1 MIIADTGG
9 WAGAGFGNRWLLLN
23 NLLQLGDFFG
33 HKIAFTNFVGLDMF
47 EPIEGNVPSLPNIPI
62 HHNLSPQTLVDTP
75 KEKLTLDPNL
85 NYRLE
90 DASLFELFFKFS
102 SRSTFSLFKQ
112 LKPNTEID
120 KIRIGVHFRGKDF
133 KIWDPKCLLDA
144 SYYINAIKFVIEE
157 VKENFELTLY
167 YDDIR
172 LDSFKSVVKWL
183 DENKIEY
190 SRGEYTDRFNVS
202 NWGQGDFFNLSQ
214 CDYMISTPSTFCV
227 TAAMCG
233 RKNKKIIH
241 SKDFI
246 VEYKLKTDYFRDIFW
261 KTLYETGGNDDYKLY
276 KLI

>member
-75 KEKLTLDPNL
+75 KEKLTLNPNL

-90 DASLFELFFKFS
+90 DASLFELFFKFN

-172 LDSFKSVVKWL
+172 LDSFKSVIKWL

-190 SRGEYTDRFNVS
+190 SRGEITDRFNSS

-214 CDYMISTPSTFCV
+214 CDYMISTPSTFCI

-241 SKDFI
+241 SKDFMI
-246 VEYKLKTDYFRDIFW
+246 NYKLKTDYFRDIFW
-261 KTLYETGGNDDYKLY
+261 KILYETGGNDDYKLY

>member
-75 KEKLTLDPNL
+75 KEKLTLNPNL

-90 DASLFELFFKFS
+90 DASLFELFFKFN

>member
-23 NLLQLGDFFG
+23 NLLQLGEFFG
-33 HKIAFTNFVGLDMF
+33 HKIAFTNFTGLDMF
-47 EPIEGNVPSLPNIPI
+47 ESIEGNVPSLPDI
-62 HHNLSPQTLVDTP
+62 HIHQHLSPETLLNTP
-75 KEKLTLDPNL
+75 KETIKLIPNL

-90 DASLFELFFKFS
+90 DSSLFELFFKFHT
-102 SRSTFSLFKQ
+102 RSTFSLFKQ
-112 LKPNTEID
+112 IKPNTEID

-144 SYYINAIKFVIEE
+144 SYYINAIQFVMGE
-157 VKENFELTLY
+157 VKENFNLTLY

-172 LDSFKSVVKWL
+172 LESLKTVIKWL
-183 DENKIEY
+183 EDNKIEY
-190 SRGEYTDRFNVS
+190 GRGEYTDRFNAS

-246 VEYKLKTDYFRDIFW
+246 IGYKLKTDYFRDIFW